1 MDAQLR
7 LMAEADS
14 AEPLEAPISWRI
26 DDTTKAVGRSGL
38 ALARDALRRARRAD
52 TTDTTVA
59 ADASDRP
66 TTHAPPLAA

>member
-14 AEPLEAPISWRI
+14 AEPFEAPISWRI

-52 TTDTTVA
+52 TVMA
-59 ADASDRP
+59 HVPGRS
-66 TTHAPPLAA
+66 THESPLAA

>member
-38 ALARDALRRARRAD
+38 ALARAALKQARRAD
-52 TTDTTVA
+52 TTTVG
-59 ADASDRP
+59 DHGGSG
-66 TTHAPPLAA
+66 HGSPLAA

>member
-7 LMAEADS
+7 LMAEAHS

-38 ALARDALRRARRAD
+38 AMARDALRRARRAD
-52 TTDTTVA
+52 TTTADTATG
-59 ADASDRP
+59 DAPVRS
-66 TTHAPPLAA
+66 THQSPLAA